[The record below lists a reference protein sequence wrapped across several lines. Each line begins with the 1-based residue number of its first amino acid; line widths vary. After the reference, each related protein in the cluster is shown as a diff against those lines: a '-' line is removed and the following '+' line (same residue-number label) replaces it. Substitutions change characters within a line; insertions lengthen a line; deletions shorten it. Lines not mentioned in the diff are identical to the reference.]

1 MECITAAS
9 CVTLTSFATSF
20 FASELNVDHRT
31 FAECPRCMLSSPCE
45 RETFL
50 FRMARNLITFLSR
63 KRQKMFFF
71 LAHITWELDDS
82 DDDDHESEWNF
93 SFSRSIFYAKSP
105 LFHESC
111 PRLILWDT
119 SFHSFAQRRLHE
131 LCIKISNWF

>member
-1 MECITAAS
+1 MHNS
-9 CVTLTSFATSF
+9 CVLCYTHIVRHILFLRVNSMSIIAHLRS
-20 FASELNVDHRT
+20 VRGVCCHRH
-31 FAECPRCMLSSPCE
+31 AKEKL
-45 RETFL
+45 FL
-50 FRMARNLITFLSR
+50 FRMARKFNYIPFEKET
-63 KRQKMFFF
+63 KNVFF